1 MRAASCEQVRL
12 LSVQLA
18 YEQDKDG
25 DGQIWNAIIVA
36 QESEIQKK
44 KTKTF
49 VFYLALCPSA

>member
-36 QESEIQKK
+36 QESEK

-49 VFYLALCPSA
+49 VFYLALSPSA